1 MGWRGQRGGRQ
12 EAGAVVQGRA
22 GGGSDTVV
30 AAGTEESGLG
40 IYFGSR
46 IDKSWQGM
54 GVGGETWEDSRMPPS
69 FLA

>member
-1 MGWRGQRGGRQ
+1 M
-12 EAGAVVQGRA
+12 VQGRA

-40 IYFGSR
+40 VYFGSR
-46 IDKSWQGM
+46 IDTSWQGM
-54 GVGGETWEDSRMPPS
+54 AVGGETWEDSRMPPS